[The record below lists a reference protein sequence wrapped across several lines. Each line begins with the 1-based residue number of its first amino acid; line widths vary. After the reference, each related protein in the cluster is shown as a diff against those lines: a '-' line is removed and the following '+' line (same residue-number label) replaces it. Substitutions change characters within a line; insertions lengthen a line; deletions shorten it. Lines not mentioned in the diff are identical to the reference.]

1 MENED
6 SYARGL
12 ELFFQQI
19 NQKIKE
25 DPDYQIEDL
34 EKEIGEWAICC
45 GFSSRKFLEYYKNN
59 VQRSDPDT
67 GSGTDI

>member
-1 MENED
+1 MDNED

-12 ELFFQQI
+12 ELFFQHI
-19 NQKIKE
+19 NKKIKE
-25 DPDYQIEDL
+25 DPDYQIQDL

-59 VQRSDPDT
+59 AQQSDPDT
-67 GSGTDI
+67 RSGTDI

>member
-1 MENED
+1 MDDDD

-12 ELFFQQI
+12 ELFFQHI
-19 NQKIKE
+19 NKKIKE
-25 DPDYQIEDL
+25 DPEYQVGDL
-34 EKEIGEWAICC
+34 EKEIGEWALCC

-59 VQRSDPDT
+59 VQQSESNT